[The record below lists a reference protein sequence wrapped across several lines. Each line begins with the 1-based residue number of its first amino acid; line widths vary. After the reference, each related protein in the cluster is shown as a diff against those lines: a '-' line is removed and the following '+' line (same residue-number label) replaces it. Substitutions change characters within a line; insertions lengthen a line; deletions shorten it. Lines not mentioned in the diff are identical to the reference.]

1 MERSFHLNVGVVMN
15 KSIAATAVA
24 GALLLAPVLA
34 HAQCTPADFK
44 VASFQVMAGD
54 AAHPVLEMPGKLVNN
69 CKEPAAAQLVIEA
82 KADDGKVVQKRK
94 FWPAGTANIAPGDS
108 VKFDAGRMFSYNTS
122 MKTYS
127 VTIVSVRSW

>member
-1 MERSFHLNVGVVMN
+1 MERSFHSNVGTVMN
-15 KSIAATAVA
+15 KFIASTAAVS
-24 GALLLAPVLA
+24 ALLLAPVLA

-44 VASFQVMAGD
+44 VASFQVMSGD
-54 AAHPVLEMPGKLVNN
+54 AAHPVMEMPGQLVNH

-108 VKFDAGRMFSYNTS
+108 VKFDAGRMFSYNAS

>member
-1 MERSFHLNVGVVMN
+1 
-15 KSIAATAVA
+15 
-24 GALLLAPVLA
+24 
-34 HAQCTPADFK
+34 
-44 VASFQVMAGD
+44 
-54 AAHPVLEMPGKLVNN
+54 MPGKLVNN

-82 KADDGKVVQKRK
+82 KADDGKVLQKRK